1 LESTTPDQE
10 PAEAAPTAEPAP
22 VLEKDPAL
30 EPLAE
35 ERPPVRLRLISDY
48 ICPWCYIGRVRAERL
63 RGDFPLQLQL
73 SAFDLRPGL
82 PPEGLPREAVYGQRP
97 EMEQRSG
104 YVRQLAAEE
113 GIEMGRPAI
122 IADTHRAHQATEFA
136 RESGL
141 DPEFSLA
148 VFRAYWQQERNI
160 GDPRELLAIAGGVGV
175 DVEGLEKALDED
187 RYASAVNEQIRWARW
202 NGVTGIPTF
211 VFNDRYALVG
221 AEPYDVL
228 ARAVRRLAPA

>member
-1 LESTTPDQE
+1 LESTSPADET
-10 PAEAAPTAEPAP
+10 AEAAPVAEQ
-22 VLEKDPAL
+22 DRSL
-30 EPLAE
+30 EPLSE

-63 RGDFPLQLQL
+63 RSDFPLQLQL

-104 YVRQLAAEE
+104 YVRQLAAED
-113 GIEMGRPAI
+113 GIELGRPAI

-141 DPEFSLA
+141 DLEYSLA

-160 GDPRELLAIAGGVGV
+160 GDERELLAIAGEVGV
-175 DVEGLEKALDED
+175 DVAGLKKALDED
-187 RYASAVNEQIRWARW
+187 RYAGAVNEQICWARW

-211 VFNDRYALVG
+211 VFDDRYALVG

-228 ARAVRRLAPA
+228 ARAVRRLAPV